1 MTSYIWPCLV
11 EADNSTFYN
20 PILPGWH
27 SDPSCAQVDGTFYC
41 ITSSFI
47 TFPGLPLYASKD
59 MINWKLISH
68 VWNRENQ
75 MPGASQQT
83 KGQQEGFYAA
93 TLRHHD
99 GEFWVV
105 CEYLGLPD
113 GMLGTVFKTSD
124 PFDAAGWSDPYTFPT
139 PNGDLDLFW
148 DDDGKM
154 YIPGGGH
161 VLLDIDLEAGTV
173 VNNTLL
179 WAGTGGVWPE
189 GPHLYRKDGWYYI
202 SAAEGGTET
211 GHYQVMAR
219 SSSLTGPYEP
229 CPYNP
234 VLTNKG
240 TDEYFQ
246 VYIHVLR
253 DTSWLVLNLFQDS
266 DGNWW
271 GVALATRS
279 GPEWRIYPMGRE
291 TVMFSVTWREG
302 EWPILEPIRGKMSGW
317 QMPATSRDLSG
328 DGPFNSDPDT
338 YDFTTLSSIPRNL
351 IHWRVPV
358 EGSFSI
364 DVSKGLHV
372 VPSRANLTGDNAEL
386 DGRSGL
392 SFIGRPQTDSLF
404 TFQAVIDA
412 PLTDVDQETGVTLF
426 LTQFNHADVG
436 VVTLPKTDGSGGNAR
451 MLRFRATGEDA
462 PAENLVNLP
471 EAWGDD
477 PIWFQIATVNST
489 HYTMAASQASQPDQ
503 QIVMSTFSARLVSGQ
518 SGPFTGS
525 LVSIY
530 ATCNGAGSGVNCPSG
545 GDVWVKEWL
554 YEGKGQ
560 YYTATDLVPE

>member
-1 MTSYIWPCLV
+1 MIPHLGRLV
-11 EADNSTFYN
+11 LGLSLSFWAALVAADNSTFYN

-27 SDPSCAQVDGTFYC
+27 SDPSCIHVDGTFYC

-47 TFPGLPLYASKD
+47 TFPGLPVYASKD
-59 MINWKLISH
+59 LINWKLI
-68 VWNRENQ
+68 R
-75 MPGASQQT
+75 
-83 KGQQEGFYAA
+83 QQEGFYAA
-93 TLRHHD
+93 TIRYHD

-113 GMLGTVFKTSD
+113 GMLGTVFKTSN
-124 PFDAAGWSDPYTFPT
+124 PFDAESWSDPYTFLT

-161 VLLDIDLEAGTV
+161 VLLDVDLEAGTV
-173 VNNTLL
+173 VNNTFL

-219 SSSLTGPYEP
+219 SSSLTGPYQP

-246 VYIHVLR
+246 TIGHA
-253 DTSWLVLNLFQDS
+253 DLFQDS
-266 DGNWW
+266 DENWW

-291 TVMFSVTWREG
+291 TVLYPVTWREG
-302 EWPILEPIRGKMSGW
+302 EWPILEPVRGKMSGW
-317 QMPATSRDLSG
+317 QMPAASRDLPG
-328 DGPFNSDPDT
+328 DGPFNSDPDA
-338 YDFTTLSSIPRNL
+338 YDFTTLSGIPRNL
-351 IHWRVPV
+351 IHWRVPT
-358 EGSFSI
+358 EGAFSI
-364 DVSKGLHV
+364 DSSRGLHI
-372 VPSRANLTGDNAEL
+372 VPSRANLTGDNADL

-404 TFQAVIDA
+404 TFEAVIDA
-412 PLTDVDQETGVTLF
+412 PLTDADQESGVTLF
-426 LTQFNHADVG
+426 LTQFNHADIG
-436 VVTLPKTDGSGGNAR
+436 VVILPKADGSGGNDR

-462 PAENLVNLP
+462 HAENIVKVP
-471 EAWGDD
+471 EAWGEDS
-477 PIWFQIATVNST
+477 IRFQIATVNST
-489 HYTMAASQASQPDQ
+489 HCTMAASQASQSDQ
-503 QIVMSTFSARLVSGQ
+503 RVVISTFSARLVSGQ

-525 LVSIY
+525 LVGVY
-530 ATCNGAGSGVNCPSG
+530 ATCNGAGSGVDCPSG
-545 GDVWVKEWL
+545 GDSWVKEWH
-554 YEGKGQ
+554 YEGQGQ

>member
-1 MTSYIWPCLV
+1 MLSFFLQ
-11 EADNSTFYN
+11 DNKKASTPQPFG
-20 PILPGWH
+20 IMM
-27 SDPSCAQVDGTFYC
+27 A
-41 ITSSFI
+41 SS
-47 TFPGLPLYASKD
+47 G
-59 MINWKLISH
+59 
-68 VWNRENQ
+68 
-75 MPGASQQT
+75 
-83 KGQQEGFYAA
+83 
-93 TLRHHD
+93 
-99 GEFWVV
+99 
-105 CEYLGLPD
+105 
-113 GMLGTVFKTSD
+113 D

-161 VLLDIDLEAGTV
+161 VLLDVDLETRTV
-173 VNNTLL
+173 INNTFL

-219 SSSLTGPYEP
+219 SSSLTGPFEP

-246 VYIHVLR
+246 TIGHA
-253 DTSWLVLNLFQDS
+253 DLFQDS
-266 DGNWW
+266 VGNWW

-291 TVMFSVTWREG
+291 TVMFPVTWREG
-302 EWPILEPIRGKMSGW
+302 EWPILEPVRGRMSGW
-317 QMPATSRDLSG
+317 QMPATSRDLPG

-338 YDFTTLSSIPRNL
+338 HDFTTLSSIPRNL
-351 IHWRVPV
+351 IHWRVPT
-358 EGSFSI
+358 EGAFSI
-364 DVSKGLHV
+364 DSSIGLHI

-392 SFIGRPQTDSLF
+392 SFIGRPQTDTLF

-412 PLTDVDQETGVTLF
+412 SLTDVDEETGVTLF

-436 VVTLPKTDGSGGNAR
+436 VVILPKTDGSGGIAR

-462 PAENLVNLP
+462 PAENLVNVP
-471 EAWGDD
+471 EAWGDE
-477 PIWFQIATVNST
+477 PIRFQIATVNST
-489 HYTMAASQASQPDQ
+489 HYVMAASQASQPDQ
-503 QIVMSTFSARLVSGQ
+503 QVVMSTFSARLVSGQ

-525 LVSIY
+525 LLGIY
-530 ATCNGAGSGVNCPSG
+530 ATCNGAGSGASCSSG